1 MAYIN
6 AATSG
11 NFARVLVRVSAGD
24 AVPTRAD
31 FLTTGTGSPVT
42 HTVDAGTIDV
52 PALQDLTIT
61 NNANTF
67 RWRQLD
73 VLSEKVISTVATNSI
88 AGNIVVDPTTFFGD
102 GGATTAADDKG
113 IFNISNEKTKIDFL
127 VAMSGLTQGDTVFIG
142 SGYITNLAPAVSA
155 DSPVWVSPFTIEVD
169 GDFAV
174 TTLGSTIS

>member
-11 NFARVLVRVSAGD
+11 NFARVLVRVSSGST
-24 AVPTRAD
+24 PTRAD
-31 FLTTGTGSPVT
+31 FLATGTGSPVT

-73 VLSEKVISTVATNSI
+73 VLSEKVISTVSTNSI
-88 AGNIVVDPTTFFGD
+88 SGNLVVDPTTFFGD
-102 GGATTAADDKG
+102 GGSTTAADDKG
-113 IFNISNEKTKIDFL
+113 IFNLSNEKTKVDFL
-127 VAMSGLTQGDTVFIG
+127 VALEGLSSGDRIIIG
-142 SGYITNLAPAVSA
+142 SGYITALAPAVSA
-155 DSPVWVSPFTIEVD
+155 DSPVWVSPITIEVD

-174 TTLGSTIS
+174 STLADTVPA